1 VSVEKLIEK
10 NVGLAPLTWWKVGG
24 SADLFAS
31 PRTKEDVAGL
41 LEWAHARGMPITV
54 LGGGTNVLISDR
66 GIDGLVISMRSCVG
80 ASVREEDGRVM
91 IEALAGTPKAELTK
105 NFLRL
110 KLAPALF
117 LCGLPGDVGGG
128 VVMNAG
134 VSEKIEPREFVEI
147 VDSIE
152 VAKMEDD
159 NRAEVGSSSARG
171 GKARIVRYS
180 KEDLVWH
187 YRHTEGWQPGVVVS
201 VTVSW
206 PLNVVPDIQDQVRKA
221 TRTRLERQPLNLP
234 SCGSV
239 FKNPPDDK
247 SGRLIEA
254 AGLKGYTVGGAQV
267 SMKHANFI
275 VNVGGSVGPDGRSY
289 PVACASD
296 CDAVLKHVQSTVR
309 AQFGVSLVPEV
320 KYLGRW

>member
-1 VSVEKLIEK
+1 MSVENLVKK
-10 NVGLAPLTWWKVGG
+10 NVSLAPLTWWKVGG
-24 SADLFAS
+24 AADMFAS
-31 PRTKEDVAGL
+31 PETKEDVVAL
-41 LEWAHARGMPITV
+41 LEWAAARGMPVTV

-66 GIDGLVISMRSCVG
+66 GIDGLVISMRECVG
-80 ASVREEDGRVM
+80 TQVREGDGRVV
-91 IEALAGTPKAELTK
+91 IDALAGTPKAELTK

-134 VSEKIEPREFVEI
+134 VSEMIEPREFVEI

-159 NRAEVGSSSARG
+159 NRAVVGSSGARG
-171 GKARIVRYS
+171 SKARIVRYT
-180 KEDLVWH
+180 KEDLQWH
-187 YRHTEGWQPGVVVS
+187 YRHTDGWQPGVVVS

-206 PLNVVPDIQDQVRKA
+206 PLNADPEIQARVRQA
-221 TRTRLERQPLNLP
+221 TKTRLERQPLNLP

-239 FKNPPDDK
+239 FKNPPGDK

-275 VNVGGSVGPDGRSY
+275 VNVSGLKDADGRIY
-289 PVACASD
+289 PAASASD
-296 CDAVLKHVQSTVR
+296 CDAVLQHVQKTVR
-309 AQFGVSLVPEV
+309 AQFGVELQPEV